1 MDQMGLIP
9 QFLIERNTKYKTLT
23 GGFLSLILM
32 ILYILACIL
41 FGQELYLKQNPT
53 MVISKIYQEEPE
65 LFNLTQKNFGFFIGL
80 QGSDYEYYIDPTIYN
95 LNMRIRSKK
104 TYLDDNGQFVND
116 KYNTKNFK
124 LEKCNLDKHFSNF
137 KKQFKDQ
144 DLNNLLCPP
153 SEVWDIQLKGSF
165 DNSDYR
171 WFDFSVS
178 VCKNKTDSAIICKSK
193 EEIDK
198 KLQGGFFVI
207 NYVDTIFDHNNY
219 KEPYKYVR
227 KNFYTSMSNK
237 FIKSMTFWLR
247 NVEYTTDSGI
257 FFADEE
263 TKKFVNTED
272 IKEYYDMREADKFI
286 GAVFRLS
293 YTQETIK
300 RRYLKIPVV
309 IAEVGGFMKG
319 INIILSLL
327 FYFYTKMDFYSY
339 LINKI
344 YFLDSD
350 DKINQNQNILQS
362 QIKKLK
368 TIKNSEHNKINAS
381 SQHNM
386 QNLNQIEHL
395 KLNLK
400 RNNDQSQ
407 RPNSRVI
414 QNEGNLKNQD
424 DYDYSAEYITLTK
437 RFRSNKETKK
447 DFGIFDKLCIIIK
460 MCFPFRKT
468 ELEGQK
474 ATYYSLDQIM
484 NKFDCIRYLK
494 NFEEIRII
502 KNIFMEE
509 ENIKIIDNLVN
520 YKKKPENEIENQ
532 SNMENIDLKESLKN
546 ILSSNKSQ
554 NIKLKDMIKNYGLI

>member
-1 MDQMGLIP
+1 MQKDYSLTHLEILEAEAIYVLREVAAQFERTGLLFSGGKDSIVVAHLARKAFHP
-9 QFLIERNTKYKTLT
+9 SKLPFPLVHIDTGHNFAETLKFRDDLAEKTGAQVIVASVQKTIDEGKVIEEK
-23 GGFLSLILM
+23 GH
-32 ILYILACIL
+32 
-41 FGQELYLKQNPT
+41 
-53 MVISKIYQEEPE
+53 
-65 LFNLTQKNFGFFIGL
+65 
-80 QGSDYEYYIDPTIYN
+80 SDHSTNYN
-95 LNMRIRSKK
+95 LVGHF
-104 TYLDDNGQFVND
+104 TG
-116 KYNTKNFK
+116 
-124 LEKCNLDKHFSNF
+124 EKDT
-137 KKQFKDQ
+137 
-144 DLNNLLCPP
+144 
-153 SEVWDIQLKGSF
+153 EV
-165 DNSDYR
+165 
-171 WFDFSVS
+171 DFSVS

-309 IAEVGGFMKG
+309 IAEVGGFIKG

-327 FYFYTKMDFYSY
+327 FYFYTKMDFYTY

-350 DKINQNQNILQS
+350 DKINQKQNILQS